1 MAQFDVYENP
11 NSESKEIYPFLLNVQ
26 ADLLDVLDTTVVVP
40 MCLLETL
47 KKPARHLNPVFT
59 VKDEKFCMLTQQIS
73 GISNKNLG
81 QKVASLSSSRSEILA
96 SLDFLITAV

>member
-26 ADLLDVLDTTVVVP
+26 ADLLGVLDTTVVVP
-40 MCLLETL
+40 LCRLETL

-59 VKDEKFCMLTQQIS
+59 VLRPE
-73 GISNKNLG
+73 
-81 QKVASLSSSRSEILA
+81 LSETSPA
-96 SLDFLITAV
+96 H

>member
-40 MCLLETL
+40 LCRLETL
-47 KKPARHLNPVFT
+47 KKSARHLNPVFT
-59 VKDEKFCMLTQQIS
+59 VQKENFCILTQQIS

-81 QKVASLSSSRSEILA
+81 QKVMSLSYNRSETLA
-96 SLDFLITAV
+96 ALDFLIKAV